1 MTNDTE
7 STNDEMYMAKM
18 TMDEVGADIEAHGHV
33 SVTDENRTQDPFTN
47 KGALANALD
56 EALDS
61 LSFTRQTGTDS
72 PEFEAYSEY
81 ISANIGQFTEFNE
94 HFGYCLLDVD
104 ADAQLEAR
112 WDEHVPVLLAGDG
125 AEICRH
131 RLDEAALRAWAAEAR
146 A

>member
-1 MTNDTE
+1 MKARGLRLL
-7 STNDEMYMAKM
+7 SRRWCHLCHEMEAALQPLARELNLPL
-18 TMDEVGADIEAHGHV
+18 EV
-33 SVTDENRTQDPFTN
+33 
-47 KGALANALD
+47 
-56 EALDS
+56 
-61 LSFTRQTGTDS
+61 
-72 PEFEAYSEY
+72 
-81 ISANIGQFTEFNE
+81 
-94 HFGYCLLDVD
+94 LDVD